1 MPKQLSTGPELPYF
15 ISSGAMASSPDGKG
29 VILFGG
35 KRQVPDLDKY
45 SDILELRSDGKGWVG
60 PWTTLTAKLQYPRS
74 FHVVIP
80 IVTDIDAVAC
90 KSNV

>member
-1 MPKQLSTGPELPYF
+1 MPKKLSTGPELQYS
-15 ISSGAMASSPDGKG
+15 ICCGAMASSPDGNG

-35 KRQVPDLDKY
+35 FSLLLQGHLT
-45 SDILELRSDGKGWVG
+45 SILELRSDGKGWVG

-80 IVTDIDAVAC
+80 IVTDIDAVTC
-90 KSNV
+90 KSKG

>member
-1 MPKQLSTGPELPYF
+1 
-15 ISSGAMASSPDGKG
+15 MATSPDGNG

-35 KRQVPDLDKY
+35 RDDSRY
-45 SDILELRSDGKGWVG
+45 SHTANILELRSDGKGWVG

-90 KSNV
+90 ESNV

>member
-1 MPKQLSTGPELPYF
+1 MSKKLSTGPKLPYKMD
-15 ISSGAMASSPDGKG
+15 GGRMASSPDGNG

-35 KRQVPDLDKY
+35 RKDFNY
-45 SDILELRSDGKGWVG
+45 NHFASILELRSDGKGWVG
-60 PWTTLTAKLQYPRS
+60 PWKTLKAKLQYPRS

-90 KSNV
+90 K

>member
-1 MPKQLSTGPELPYF
+1 MSEKLSTGPKLPYD
-15 ISSGAMASSPDGKG
+15 IDGGRMASSPDGNG

-35 KRQVPDLDKY
+35 Y
-45 SDILELRSDGKGWVG
+45 SSSLQKPLASILELRSDGKGWLG

-90 KSNV
+90 K